1 MICPKCGSEN
11 SDESLFC
18 NKCGAKLETTNVD
31 NIDSNEMKNDIADN
45 EKNHKKVFKDKIKFH
60 INKKNVILSCSVL
73 VIIIFVVSGIIYFN
87 NPISKYKSNIRNN
100 KQTEAARLYND
111 KIKGNSDNENKIN
124 SFLKSELL
132 DIVNSFKNEE
142 IDFNKA
148 KDRIDTIKSTGLIS
162 IDVNNAIDNV
172 NNINNSRISF
182 KKADEFLKN
191 NNLINAIKEYKNVI
205 SDDKNYEKAKEQIN
219 NNEKKYKEQV
229 LKSAE
234 EFANKK
240 DYDKAV
246 EILSEAIVVFSNDAD
261 LTSKNETY
269 EKLQQEKLE
278 TEKMQKIEEAKNKQ
292 ELIVVSSNVVSDYFN
307 LNDQAK
313 IIVKNNT
320 NKVVKKFTIGILM
333 YDGNGYPLKSGTLA
347 GENELFKGK
356 AESVNIQAGETFGDS
371 SAWNLYTNYGTVAK
385 LNACVMHVEY
395 YDGSKWTNDYYNYWK
410 DEYLGK
416 PCK

>member
-87 NPISKYKSNIRNN
+87 NPISKYKSDIRNN

-172 NNINNSRISF
+172 NNLNNSRIAF

-240 DYDKAV
+240 DYDEAV

-261 LTSKNETY
+261 LTSKNEIY

-278 TEKMQKIEEAKNKQ
+278 TEKIQKIEEAKNKQ
-292 ELIVVSSNVVSDYFN
+292 ELVVVSSSVVSDYFN
-307 LNDQAK
+307 INDQAK
-313 IIVKNNT
+313 VIVKNNT

-356 AESVNIQAGETFGDS
+356 AESVNIQAGKTFGDS

-385 LNACVMHVEY
+385 LNACVMYVEY
-395 YDGSKWTNDYYNYWK
+395 YDGDKWTNDYYNYWK

-416 PCK
+416 PYK